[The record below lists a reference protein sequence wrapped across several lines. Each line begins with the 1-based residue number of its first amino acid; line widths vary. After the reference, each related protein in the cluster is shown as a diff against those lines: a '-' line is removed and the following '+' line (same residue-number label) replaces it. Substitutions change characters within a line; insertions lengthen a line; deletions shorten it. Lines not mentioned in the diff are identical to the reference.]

1 LNYWFRPG
9 AGDYDL
15 EMPKLRETIKDIFQ
29 RLFPE
34 DLPLPVSDEDQAAGV
49 SASTLQEEELTY
61 QQKLTRLFD
70 ADLLK
75 KDTPTSQV
83 NLRKLL
89 VRYFW
94 G

>member
-1 LNYWFRPG
+1 M
-9 AGDYDL
+9 
-15 EMPKLRETIKDIFQ
+15 EMPKLRETIKDKFQ
-29 RLFPE
+29 RLLLDPE
-34 DLPLPVSDEDQAAGV
+34 DLPLPISDEDQAAGV
-49 SASTLQEEELTY
+49 SASTLQEEELNY

>member
-1 LNYWFRPG
+1 
-9 AGDYDL
+9 L
-15 EMPKLRETIKDIFQ
+15 EMPKLRETIKDKFQ
-29 RLFPE
+29 RLLLDPE
-34 DLPLPVSDEDQAAGV
+34 DLPLPISDEDQAAGV
-49 SASTLQEEELTY
+49 SASTLQEEELNY